1 MVGKITKS
9 KIVALYLNDYNKKY
23 YLREMATLL
32 KKPHQTIKPYIETLI
47 KENILIKNQRRNITE
62 FSLNFKN
69 KKIYDYLI
77 ISEKE
82 KLIERLEQDSIL
94 NILYEK
100 ISKFFNKS
108 TFILFGSAV
117 EKIKKDSDVD
127 LLVIGKQDISKEIED
142 FKEVYSRK
150 IHKIQVENFKKLN
163 LTFIKE
169 IYKNHLIL
177 NNTEQIIRQFGD
189 LYEKNKLV

>member
-127 LLVIGKQDISKEIED
+127 LLVIGKQDISKEIEN